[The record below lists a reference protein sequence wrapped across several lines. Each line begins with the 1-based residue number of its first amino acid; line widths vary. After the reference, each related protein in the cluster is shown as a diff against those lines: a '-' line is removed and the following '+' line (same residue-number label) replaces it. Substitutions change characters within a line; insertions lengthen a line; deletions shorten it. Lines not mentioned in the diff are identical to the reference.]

1 MWPRKDKKCKLHC
14 TLCKKKCKVFS
25 SLGEA
30 GCSSTHLTI
39 LALDVWKSL
48 VLDLSLSPVFTSCIL
63 TRSSVYMY
71 LPEIQVLPRGVQVA
85 DHKAQALQY
94 LLAPEKK
101 TNKHLTLKRNTT
113 KKCRRSTDGNKLK
126 RVLNLFNSFYSGT
139 C

>member
-14 TLCKKKCKVFS
+14 TLCKQKCKVFS

-63 TRSSVYMY
+63 TRCSVY
-71 LPEIQVLPRGVQVA
+71 LPEIQVLPTGVQVA

-101 TNKHLTLKRNTT
+101 KKNKHLMLKRNIT

-126 RVLNLFNSFYSGT
+126 RVLNLFHRFYSGT